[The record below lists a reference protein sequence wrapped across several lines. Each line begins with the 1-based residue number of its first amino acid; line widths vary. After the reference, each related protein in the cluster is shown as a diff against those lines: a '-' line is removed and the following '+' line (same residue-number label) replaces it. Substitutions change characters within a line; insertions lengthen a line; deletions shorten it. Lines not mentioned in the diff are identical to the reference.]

1 MTSAA
6 FDGLLD
12 RFLLASGEFERILRS
27 VRPGQWTLPTP
38 CTDWNVR
45 QLVHH
50 MARGNLN
57 YLLLLHGGHRTE
69 FLRLRETDAP
79 GDSPAAAYAAS
90 VRQLAD
96 AYGRSDAL
104 CRILDY
110 PLGPLTGRQALAV
123 RTADS
128 TVHTWDLATALGLD
142 DTLHPALVAWL
153 DEHLATIYAGL
164 PETPVDPDSTHRFF
178 AAPDDRPTEGPP
190 TPAPSRQTRLLRTMG
205 RSPKP
210 HGTPPG
216 SPPAFT
222 PRRGLAQ

>member
-6 FDGLLD
+6 LDGLLD
-12 RFLLASGEFERILRS
+12 RFLLAGGEFERTLRS

-45 QLVHH
+45 QLVNH

-57 YLLLLHGGHRTE
+57 HHLLLTGGGRAE
-69 FLRLRETDAP
+69 FLHLRDADAL
-79 GDSPAAAYAAS
+79 GDSPVAAYTAS
-90 VRQLAD
+90 VRRLAD
-96 AYGRSDAL
+96 AYRQSDAL
-104 CRILDY
+104 CRILDH

-142 DTLHPALVAWL
+142 DTLHPALVDWL
-153 DEHLATIYAGL
+153 HEHLDAVYAGL
-164 PETPVDPDSTHRFF
+164 PETPVDPGSTHRHF
-178 AAPDDRPTEGPP
+178 AAPPGEPAE
-190 TPAPSRQTRLLRTMG
+190 APSRQARLLRTMG

-210 HGTPPG
+210 HRTPPG